1 MQQFAWILGISSAM
15 LIAGC
20 GSAASTNTGNGA
32 DASVDSGPVGITA
45 TGIAAPSQ
53 FTCTSA
59 SKNAAGFSWAAS
71 PTAGIVGYVVE
82 RATLTGDFAA
92 QPAVDAKTLTFADL
106 TVAQSETYRYRVRAK
121 VGDKLG
127 DSSNE
132 LTVGAMP
139 AGFRTFIGSTVV
151 ERSLD
156 LALDGNGD
164 PALLFDKD
172 KTLLF
177 SAWDRKQAIWKV
189 PTVVTPSFLSG
200 DTGSNVAT
208 LAFDHAGSS
217 GTFAVVWASADGQ
230 EIDWA
235 LSSDAGKT
243 WQQDTIAISPV
254 NSSFSQPTL
263 ALGNGKAHVAWLQD
277 GARLFYATGT
287 LSTPPKNWT
296 ADKEAP
302 PAAKAD
308 KLLPFAPAIALDA
321 AQQPAIAYFS
331 HGTDG
336 GVIATFWRPG
346 DVHATSI
353 MNSEGF
359 ADPQA
364 SLSIAFKGS
373 APRAAVTLHKSATTV
388 APVWF
393 VTSTD
398 GNSWGTALAL
408 PVDGAASNHPFTRLV
423 TSSKDASAITY
434 ESGTSDGGKGKCGD
448 PKLALSVDGVAWN
461 TCSPDTDHSRSD
473 VALASRIALGSD
485 GKRWLAW
492 HNVTDGSVVVWR
504 EP

>member
-1 MQQFAWILGISSAM
+1 MQQFAWIVISSAI

-20 GSAASTNTGNGA
+20 GSAASPSPGGA
-32 DASVDSGPVGITA
+32 DASSDTGPVGVTA

-71 PTAGIVGYVVE
+71 PTAGVVGYVVE
-82 RATLTGDFAA
+82 RAALTGDFAA
-92 QPAVDAKTLTFADL
+92 QPAVDAKTLSFADL
-106 TVAQSETYRYRVRAK
+106 TVAQVETYRYRVRAK

-132 LTVGAMP
+132 VTVGAMP
-139 AGFRTFIGSTVV
+139 AGFRTFVGSSIP
-151 ERSLD
+151 EHSLD

-177 SAWDRKQAIWKV
+177 SAWDRKQANWKV
-189 PTVVTPSFLSG
+189 PTVVTPSFLDG
-200 DTGSNVAT
+200 DSGSNVAT

-217 GTFAVVWASADGQ
+217 GTFAVIWASADGQ

-243 WQQDTIAISPV
+243 WQQDTIAVAPV
-254 NSSFSQPTL
+254 NTSFSQPTL
-263 ALGNGKAHVAWLQD
+263 ALGNGKAHIAWLQD

-302 PAAKAD
+302 PAVKAD

-321 AQQPAIAYFS
+321 AQVPAIAYFS
-331 HGTDG
+331 HGTDD

-346 DVHATSI
+346 DASARSI

-359 ADPQA
+359 PDPQA

-373 APRAAVTLHKSATTV
+373 APRAAITLHKSAATV

-393 VTSTD
+393 VTSSD
-398 GNSWGTALAL
+398 GNSWGVPLAL
-408 PVDGAASNHPFTRLV
+408 PVDGAAANHRFTRLV
-423 TSSKDASAITY
+423 TTSKDASAITY
-434 ESGTSDGGKGKCGD
+434 ESGASDGGKGKCGD
-448 PKLALSVDGVAWN
+448 PKLALSTDGVTWT
-461 TCSPDTDHSRSD
+461 TCSPDAEHSRSD
-473 VALASRIALGSD
+473 VALASRIALGVD

-492 HNVTDGSVVVWR
+492 HNATDSSLMVWR